1 MINRILIWLLT
12 MFVSIN
18 LLRAAHHAMNNDDWK
33 VAVLFVVIA
42 YLATH
47 IPSILKENQDEV
59 H

>member
-1 MINRILIWLLT
+1 

-18 LLRAAHHAMNNDDWK
+18 VLRAAHHALNNNDWK
-33 VAVLFVVIA
+33 VAILFVVIA

-47 IPSILKENQDEV
+47 IPSILKEDKNEV

>member
-1 MINRILIWLLT
+1 MIYRILIWLLT
-12 MFVSIN
+12 VFVSIN
-18 LLRAAHHAMNNDDWK
+18 VLRAAHHALNNNDWQ

-47 IPSILKENQDEV
+47 IPSILKEDNNEV

>member
-18 LLRAAHHAMNNDDWK
+18 VLRAAHHALNNNDWQ

-47 IPSILKENQDEV
+47 IPSILKEDKNEV

>member
-1 MINRILIWLLT
+1 

-18 LLRAAHHAMNNDDWK
+18 VLRAAHHALNNNDWK
-33 VAVLFVVIA
+33 VAMLFVVIA